1 MRFKQLLIGC
11 LLLTLTACG
20 GDDTAPVNQVKAFV
34 AATEE
39 RNVDRMVALMV
50 PEMRR
55 DAGWQ
60 LRQVMP
66 RIKSIDYQNDQYTLE
81 KIEDGRAYV
90 QINGTLVGQMD
101 DGASINYPANQLVEL
116 VEQDDGTW
124 LVANSGFEV
133 PNQP

>member
-39 RNVDRMVALMV
+39 RNVDRMIALMV
-50 PEMRR
+50 PDMRR

-66 RIKSIDYQNDQYTLE
+66 RIQSIDYQDDQYTLE
-81 KIEDGRAYV
+81 KIDDGRAYV
-90 QINGTLVGQMD
+90 QVNGILVAQMTDGQTVE
-101 DGASINYPANQLVEL
+101 YPANQLVEL
-116 VEQDDGTW
+116 IEQDDGTW
-124 LVANSGFEV
+124 LVANSGFEI

>member
-66 RIKSIDYQNDQYTLE
+66 RIQSIDYQDDQYTLE
-81 KIEDGRAYV
+81 KIDDGRAYV
-90 QINGTLVGQMD
+90 QVNGILVAQMTDGQTVE
-101 DGASINYPANQLVEL
+101 YPANQLVEL
-116 VEQDDGTW
+116 IEQDDGTW
-124 LVANSGFEV
+124 LVANSGFEI

>member
-39 RNVDRMVALMV
+39 RNVDRMIALMI
-50 PEMRR
+50 PDMRR

-66 RIKSIDYQNDQYTLE
+66 RIQSIDYQDDQYTLE
-81 KIEDGRAYV
+81 KIDDGRAYV
-90 QINGTLVGQMD
+90 QVNGILVAQMTDGQTVE
-101 DGASINYPANQLVEL
+101 YPANQLVEL
-116 VEQDDGTW
+116 IEQDDGTW
-124 LVANSGFEV
+124 LVANSGFEI
-133 PNQP
+133 PTQP

>member
-90 QINGTLVGQMD
+90 QVNGTLMGQMAN
-101 DGASINYPANQLVEL
+101 GTSIDYPANQLVEL
-116 VEQDDGTW
+116 IYQNGTW
-124 LVANSGFEV
+124 MV
-133 PNQP
+133 

>member
-39 RNVDRMVALMV
+39 RNVDRMIALMI
-50 PEMRR
+50 PDMRR

-66 RIKSIDYQNDQYTLE
+66 RIQSIDYQDDQYTLE
-81 KIEDGRAYV
+81 KIDDGRAYV
-90 QINGTLVGQMD
+90 QVNGILVAQMTDGQTVE
-101 DGASINYPANQLVEL
+101 YPANQLVEL
-116 VEQDDGTW
+116 IEQDDGTW
-124 LVANSGFEV
+124 LVANSGFEI

>member
-133 PNQP
+133 PSQP

>member
-101 DGASINYPANQLVEL
+101 DGAAINYPANQLVEL

-133 PNQP
+133 PSQP